1 MKRAFSFL
9 LSIIVLCFFA
19 FYVYSAVGVGVGT
32 GKIVLDEVLKPGLT
46 YTLPPITVYN
56 TGDETSEYFISTEF
70 SAKEKKLKPENK
82 WFTFS
87 PSLFSLEPGESQVIK
102 VELKIPLK
110 GSVPGEYFSYLIAQ
124 PQKEINGSGT
134 SVAVAAASKL
144 YFTIGAANMFQAIYY
159 VIIDF
164 LVKNKPW
171 SIVIPVL
178 VFLFILWRILKKNF
192 KIEKIKN

>member
-1 MKRAFSFL
+1 MKRVFSLL
-9 LSIIVLCFFA
+9 LSIIVLFFFT

-56 TGDETSEYFISTEF
+56 TGDETSEYFISAEF
-70 SAKEKKLKPENK
+70 STRENKLKPDNN
-82 WFTFS
+82 WFVFS
-87 PSLFSLEPGESQVIK
+87 PSVFSLKPKESQVVR
-102 VELKIPLK
+102 VELKVPLK
-110 GSVPGEYFSYLIAQ
+110 GSVPGDYFSFLVAQ
-124 PQKEINGSGT
+124 PKNVLDDSGT
-134 SVAVAAASKL
+134 SIGVAAASKL

-171 SIVIPVL
+171 SIIIPVM
-178 VFLFILWRILKKNF
+178 VFLFVSWRLLRKNF